1 MPLSTGSAFVAC
13 LDPVRS
19 DFQGPKCKTTV
30 VNFFPPSDNTSFPA
44 LRSACR
50 AAEIQRSF
58 MVFATRLGED
68 SMAVL
73 TSAGVMG
80 VAFFVVASAAAF
92 LRNSRASFE

>member
-1 MPLSTGSAFVAC
+1 
-13 LDPVRS
+13 
-19 DFQGPKCKTTV
+19 
-30 VNFFPPSDNTSFPA
+30 
-44 LRSACR
+44 
-50 AAEIQRSF
+50 